1 MNISIDGR
9 GINLYHGTGIGT
21 YTDNLVNNLLKID
34 KANEYLIYWCGDNY
48 KKYIRSNTNIYMTSK
63 KHHNFFQNYYFPESS
78 RKNNIDI
85 HHIPQNGIGL
95 FSEMK
100 CQKVV
105 TIHDLI
111 PYIMPETVG
120 RGYLIKFLE
129 EMPVI
134 IKEASKI
141 ITVSEYSKNDIIKFF
156 PNAENKVFVTPL
168 ATNEIYKPINKTK
181 CKKYLND
188 NYNISSPFLL
198 YVGGFSPRKNVRGL
212 LFSFARLCKEK
223 DFNLRLVIAGSIR
236 EEKDVL
242 IELCKKLNIFD
253 KIIFTGFIKENEL
266 PIFYNCC
273 ETFIYP
279 SLYEGFGLPP
289 LEAMSC
295 GTVVIT
301 SNLTSIPEVVK
312 DGGIL
317 INPYDSDE
325 LYENIVK
332 VLSNPSYKRN
342 LKKKALAQS
351 KEFSWE
357 ITAKKT
363 LEVYEMCK

>member
-21 YTDNLVNNLLKID
+21 YTDNFVSNLLDID
-34 KANEYLIYWCGDNY
+34 KSNEYLIYWCGNNY
-48 KKYIRSNTNIYMTSK
+48 EKFKRNNTKIFMTSK
-63 KHHNFFQNYYFPESS
+63 KHHNFYQEFYFPQSNA
-78 RKNNIDI
+78 RNNIDL

-95 FSEMK
+95 FTQMK
-100 CQKVV
+100 CHKIV

-120 RGYLIKFLE
+120 KSYLIKFLE
-129 EMPVI
+129 EMPLI
-134 IKEASKI
+134 IKGASKI
-141 ITVSEYSKNDIIKFF
+141 ITVSEYSKKDIVRFF
-156 PNAENKVFVTPL
+156 PNAEDKVFVTPL
-168 ATNEIYKPINKTK
+168 ATSDIYKSINKDQ
-181 CKKYLND
+181 CKSYLNQH
-188 NYNISSPFLL
+188 YNISSPFLL
-198 YVGGFSPRKNVRGL
+198 YVGGFSPRKNIRSL
-212 LFSFARLCKEK
+212 LHSFSKLCSLK
-223 DFNLRLVIAGSIR
+223 DFGLKLVIGGSIR
-236 EEKDVL
+236 EEKDIL

-273 ETFIYP
+273 EIFIYP

-295 GTVVIT
+295 GAVVIT

-317 INPYDSDE
+317 INPYDKDE
-325 LYENIVK
+325 IYEAIIN
-332 VLSNPSYKRN
+332 VLSNTQYRED
-342 LKKKALAQS
+342 LKKKALIQA
-351 KEFSWE
+351 KEFSWN

-363 LEVYEMCK
+363 LDVYEMCK